1 MVLLL
6 HLYMTIGKTTALTIR
21 TFVVI
26 VDANIAPR
34 VMDKMQ
40 GWEHWGFS
48 FQIRIEDATLDPA
61 RHRIAGVNSSGW
73 RQLEPG
79 RGVES
84 PCWPSKGSR
93 KKLRAKDI
101 HEKSPSPTDRYVQP
115 ELVLL
120 ACGRTTWWQI
130 IMKICLD
137 CWEPVALQKQM
148 VSHLDCIGRTDAEA
162 NTPVLWPADENSWL
176 IGKDPDAGKDWRQK
190 EKRAA
195 EDQIIG
201 WHHWLSGYKFQQTPG
216 R

>member
-1 MVLLL
+1 MGALRFFISDKDRRCNLRP
-6 HLYMTIGKTTALTIR
+6 YEAQDCWSEFFWMKT
-21 TFVVI
+21 
-26 VDANIAPR
+26 
-34 VMDKMQ
+34 
-40 GWEHWGFS
+40 
-48 FQIRIEDATLDPA
+48 
-61 RHRIAGVNSSGW
+61 AGAWKG
-73 RQLEPG
+73 
-79 RGVES
+79 GVG
-84 PCWPSKGSR
+84 CWPSKGSR

-130 IMKICLD
+130 IMKIRLD

-148 VSHLDCIGRTDAEA
+148 VSHLDCIGRTDADA

-176 IGKDPDAGKDWRQK
+176 IGKDPDARKDWRQK

-195 EDQIIG
+195 ENQIIG

-216 R
+216 DSEGQGILVCCRFPWGHKESNMT